1 VRTRL
6 LLPGDL
12 VFGGADARWQTLLG
26 SCVAFTFWH
35 PRLRLGAMCHCLLPK
50 RAQSATGPHRLAGRY
65 LDESL
70 VWVQGQMRHYG
81 TAPRD
86 YEAGLFGGSV
96 VSTGAPSDVGLRNV
110 EAARHLLSAGG
121 WDGWREDVLGAGNR
135 KLCFDLSSGSVS
147 VSFHAPGQRSRDD
160 GGRECNDA
168 VAPPN
173 AVSFRARGSSR
184 PAGETP
190 IRPRRDDR

>member
-1 VRTRL
+1 
-6 LLPGDL
+6 
-12 VFGGADARWQTLLG
+12 
-26 SCVAFTFWH
+26 
-35 PRLRLGAMCHCLLPK
+35 MCHCLLPK
-50 RAQSATGPHRLAGRY
+50 RAQNATGPHRLAGRY

-70 VWVQGQMRHYG
+70 VWVQGRMCHYG

-135 KLCFDLSSGSVS
+135 QLRFDLSSGLVS
-147 VSFHAPGQRSRDD
+147 VSFHAPGQLSRSQL
-160 GGRECNDA
+160 
-168 VAPPN
+168 
-173 AVSFRARGSSR
+173 SR
-184 PAGETP
+184 
-190 IRPRRDDR
+190 R